1 MSSPIKIDFSKFF
14 FMKKDERKRLLGP
27 LVRDLPRGEKIR
39 LAQYCGIGQRQVTYW
54 GSGES
59 YPSATRERK
68 AVEFLERLQEQL
80 PEIME
85 EAISA
90 PELGPYSPESKGEQD
105 LAMVA
110 RRIEAALRMQPEIRD
125 KANITG
131 DTIRYIAKQHE
142 KTKQCAKQLVQ
153 AMWAFEE
160 AVNQERQVFDSVL
173 QQILDVLP

>member
-1 MSSPIKIDFSKFF
+1 
-14 FMKKDERKRLLGP
+14 MKKDERKRLLGP

-90 PELGPYSPESKGEQD
+90 PELEPYSPESKGEQD
-105 LAMVA
+105 LARVA
-110 RRIEAALRMQPEIRD
+110 RRIEALRVQPELRD
-125 KANITG
+125 KTDIMG
-131 DTIRYIAKQHE
+131 DTIRCIADQHK
-142 KTKQCAKQLVQ
+142 KTQQCAQQLAQ
-153 AMWAFEE
+153 AMWRFEE
-160 AVNQERQVFDSVL
+160 AISQERQVLDSVL
-173 QQILDVLP
+173 RQILAVLP